1 MPGAALS
8 DYVPDEGGNHGP
20 SEVISSVR
28 VALQGLLQ
36 KAHLIELIER
46 DAVEGV
52 AYARGVASDGSGL
65 ICLERVEQETQQL
78 PKGRWRR

>member
-1 MPGAALS
+1 M
-8 DYVPDEGGNHGP
+8 
-20 SEVISSVR
+20 
-28 VALQGLLQ
+28 ALQGLLQ